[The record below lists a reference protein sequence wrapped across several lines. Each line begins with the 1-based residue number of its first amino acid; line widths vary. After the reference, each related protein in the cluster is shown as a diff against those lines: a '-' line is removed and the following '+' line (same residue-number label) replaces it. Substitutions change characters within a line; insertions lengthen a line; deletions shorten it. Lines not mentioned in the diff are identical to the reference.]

1 MEKDTVLL
9 AVEKYNELRDFKK
22 EVEESLKESKF
33 AVIEERW
40 GDFVVYGY
48 SRKYY
53 TENEAVLDFE
63 TRNKEL
69 EAKNKELE
77 AKIEKAGIK
86 EPVEKYS
93 GLTKREYFAGKALQ
107 GLLSI
112 YDDNEQDPTVPNEEN
127 VKYMAKLAVKAA
139 DSLLDA
145 LS

>member
-40 GDFVVYGY
+40 GGFVGGGY

-86 EPVEKYS
+86 EPVEI
-93 GLTKREYFAGKALQ
+93 
-107 GLLSI
+107 SI
-112 YDDNEQDPTVPNEEN
+112 NDLKKMSYWEFR
-127 VKYMAKLAVKAA
+127 KWRK
-139 DSLLDA
+139 S
-145 LS
+145 

>member
-1 MEKDTVLL
+1 METDTVLL

-22 EVEESLKESKF
+22 EVEESRKESKF

-40 GDFVVYGY
+40 GGFIGGGY

-77 AKIEKAGIK
+77 AKIK
-86 EPVEKYS
+86 EPVEI
-93 GLTKREYFAGKALQ
+93 
-107 GLLSI
+107 SI
-112 YDDNEQDPTVPNEEN
+112 NDLKKMSYWEFR
-127 VKYMAKLAVKAA
+127 KWRK
-139 DSLLDA
+139 S
-145 LS
+145 